1 MVSARLAIQFRGWR
15 YHGIHHKKPPSHQCP
30 AMSDEFRAY
39 VNHGYIRGWPNH
51 GIHCVWNVLRG
62 LVASCAQFRGSS
74 NHGIGSACAPN
85 GRAGAGRPDPLLL
98 PLTWPFFAFLY
109 LAVWHWSLP
118 LPLDLNSLPQSRAEG
133 GFRRFFE
140 KTPKYP
146 CSTKSLP
153 KGSQVGRPVKISKN
167 AKKCRKA
174 SNNCHD
180 TSVTHFW
187 GVLGHFIFFGKIS
200 KNCLS

>member
-1 MVSARLAIQFRGWR
+1 
-15 YHGIHHKKPPSHQCP
+15 
-30 AMSDEFRAY
+30 MSTTDISVVGLTTEFIAY
-39 VNHGYIRGWPNH
+39 GTSF
-51 GIHCVWNVLRG
+51 
-62 LVASCAQFRGSS
+62 VAW
-74 NHGIGSACAPN
+74 
-85 GRAGAGRPDPLLL
+85 LL
-98 PLTWPFFAFLY
+98 PVLNSVVHPTTELGALGAQALVTLTPLNLAVAFDFTFLCLY

-133 GFRRFFE
+133 GFRRIFE

-153 KGSQVGRPVKISKN
+153 KGSQVGRPVKISNN

-187 GVLGHFIFFGKIS
+187 GVLGHFIFLGKFRKIAYLE
-200 KNCLS
+200 KRPFAACHEFVLGMRDFTV